1 MCERVCY
8 VSVRGMACEMCV
20 SVRGCGVSV
29 RGCGVSDVRYM
40 SCVSVELL
48 YPMCTLRFTTHKW
61 YSFLSGSS

>member
-29 RGCGVSDVRYM
+29 RGCGVTN
-40 SCVSVELL
+40 CVDTCHVSLV
-48 YPMCTLRFTTHKW
+48 CTVQ
-61 YSFLSGSS
+61 GSRHLCL

>member
-29 RGCGVSDVRYM
+29 RGCGVSVWIHVM
-40 SCVSVELL
+40 LVSV
-48 YPMCTLRFTTHKW
+48 YPMTRFTTHKW